1 MDTLLIKGGTPL
13 SGEIKISGAKNAV
26 LPIMIASLLTDETL
40 TIYGSPYLMDVTNVM
55 QLLAGM
61 GVNLSFNYIDESAI
75 SIKNTS
81 KIKNPPT
88 EMVRLMRASIL
99 ALGPMLARYGQVKL
113 TMPGGCVI
121 GDRPIDVHLK
131 GLEAMGVDFSESHG
145 DWIIGKTKNK
155 RLKAADIHLRTASV
169 TGTENLIMAATLA
182 EGQSIL
188 RNTAKEPEIVD
199 LANCLNKMGAKITG
213 HGTSTIKIE
222 GVEKLNG
229 TKYTLM
235 PDRIE
240 AATYLVAAAITR
252 GKIKIHNVVTEH
264 LKQTTDMLTKAGVD
278 IVFGEDFIEVDAR
291 GKQLKA
297 IDLKTEPY
305 PGFPTDMQA
314 QFIALN
320 ALSQGEGRITEEVF
334 EGRFRHVSE
343 LKKMGADLTIEN
355 NVVISKGVSELNG
368 TVITASDL
376 RASASLVL
384 AGLVANGETVIHQ
397 VHHIDRGYELIEE
410 KFRKLGANIYR
421 LHSAEQPPEIS

>member
-61 GVNLSFNYIDESAI
+61 GVSLSFNYIDESAI
-75 SIKNTS
+75 SIKNSS

-99 ALGPMLARYGQVKL
+99 ALGPMLARYGQAKL

-155 RLKAADIHLRTASV
+155 RLQAADIHLRTASV

-264 LKQTTDMLTKAGVD
+264 LKQTTDMLKKAGVD

-297 IDLKTEPY
+297 IDIKTEPY

-343 LKKMGADLTIEN
+343 LKKMGADLTIED
-355 NVVISKGVSELNG
+355 NVVISRGVSELNG
-368 TVITASDL
+368 TFITASDL

-410 KFRKLGANIYR
+410 KFRKLGANIFR
-421 LHSAEQPPEIS
+421 LHSAEKPPEII

>member
-75 SIKNTS
+75 SITNSS

-99 ALGPMLARYGQVKL
+99 ALGPMLARYGQAKL

-121 GDRPIDVHLK
+121 GDRPIDVHLM

-145 DWIIGKTKNK
+145 EWIIGKTKNK

-264 LKQTTDMLTKAGVD
+264 LKQTTDMLKKAGVD

-343 LKKMGADLTIEN
+343 LKKMGADLTIED
-355 NVVISKGVSELNG
+355 NVVISRGVSELKG
-368 TVITASDL
+368 TFITASDL

-421 LHSAEQPPEIS
+421 LHSAEQPPEIT

>member
-213 HGTSTIKIE
+213 HGTSTINIE

-264 LKQTTDMLTKAGVD
+264 LKQTTDMLKKAGVD